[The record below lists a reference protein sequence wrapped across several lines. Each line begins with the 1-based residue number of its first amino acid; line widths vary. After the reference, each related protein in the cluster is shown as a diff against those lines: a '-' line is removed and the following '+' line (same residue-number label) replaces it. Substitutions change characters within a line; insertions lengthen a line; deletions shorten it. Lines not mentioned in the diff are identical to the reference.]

1 MLMLS
6 ATPGVQAMDNAPSA
20 TKLVLTG
27 VLSTPL
33 RVPKSSVPKRP
44 PVPVLTEHPGTTV
57 ALTLKDWEVTALASQ
72 FIINPTIRA
81 KKGCTTPSALSR
93 RHKHNRSEEH
103 TSELQ
108 SRENLVCRL
117 LLEKKK

>member
-44 PVPVLTEHPGTTV
+44 PVPVLTEHLGTTV
-57 ALTLKDWEVTALASQ
+57 ALTPEGLGGYRPGVADHHQ
-72 FIINPTIRA
+72 RDDQG
-81 KKGCTTPSALSR
+81 KKGARRPLRFRADINTMPSWL
-93 RHKHNRSEEH
+93 N
-103 TSELQ
+103 Q
-108 SRENLVCRL
+108 
-117 LLEKKK
+117 

>member
-1 MLMLS
+1 MLILS

-44 PVPVLTEHPGTTV
+44 PVPVLTEHHGTTV
-57 ALTLKDWEVTALASQ
+57 ALTLKDWDVTATASQ
-72 FIINPTIRA
+72 IINSPTIRA
-81 KKGCTTPSALSR
+81 KKGARRPLRFRADINTMPSWL
-93 RHKHNRSEEH
+93 N
-103 TSELQ
+103 Q
-108 SRENLVCRL
+108 
-117 LLEKKK
+117 

>member
-1 MLMLS
+1 MLILS

-44 PVPVLTEHPGTTV
+44 PVPVLTEHHGTTV
-57 ALTLKDWEVTALASQ
+57 ALTLKDWDVTATASQ
-72 FIINPTIRA
+72 IIISPTIRA
-81 KKGCTTPSALSR
+81 KKRVHDALCAFAQ
-93 RHKHNRSEEH
+93 
-103 TSELQ
+103 T
-108 SRENLVCRL
+108 
-117 LLEKKK
+117 